1 VREEQGVESVV
12 VVVVVVVAGR
22 DSTVRNVTVATG
34 TDKFLC

>member
-1 VREEQGVESVV
+1 VREEQGVESV